1 MLEDAIRELEQELN
15 KLPAPSPKDLVKA
28 DKSPIKK
35 KQGAAKT
42 ADLDSANQLNLEE
55 VDVSYNTVPQKEL

>member
-42 ADLDSANQLNLEE
+42 TDLDSANQLNLEE